1 MPATAGM
8 IEPEAVV
15 LSRLDAMLE
24 MAKFVVV
31 ALVPVALA
39 KTNGPVRVVDAEVR
53 PPENAMRVV
62 VAFEGNG

>member
-1 MPATAGM
+1 MARNSVV
-8 IEPEAVV
+8 EASP
-15 LSRLDAMLE
+15 LTYKL
-24 MAKFVVV
+24 VVV

-39 KTNGPVRVVDAEVR
+39 KTNGPVRVVEAEER